1 MKPSHYEEKVTKVNV
16 ELLSLREDLKQVNTP
31 TIRRYI
37 ENEIFQKEN
46 KLRLLIKKHING
58 SLPQTPAIQP
68 LSEKE
73 TPPCQ
78 RRKVIRRSGSK

>member
-1 MKPSHYEEKVTKVNV
+1 MKPSHFEEKVTRVNM
-16 ELLSLREDLKQVNTP
+16 ELLSLKEDLKKVMTP

-46 KLRLLIKKHING
+46 KLSLLMKKHINEN
-58 SLPQTPAIQP
+58 LAQTPAIQP

-73 TPPCQ
+73 TQPCQ
-78 RRKVIRRSGSK
+78 TRKVIRRSGSK